1 MNRRIIVYARTKPPV
16 VLDGVT
22 KIELWKDTIIV
33 YQPSGPMEFQADDII
48 KFEGIP
54 NR

>member
-1 MNRRIIVYARTKPPV
+1 MNGRLVVYLRTKPPV
-16 VLDGVT
+16 ALEHVI
-22 KIELWKDTIIV
+22 KIELGKDTIIV